1 MLHTH
6 YLSTG
11 QSGQKDQRFKIIL
24 HYEVWG
30 QPEMHGLGGSKAKQ
44 KEQHKRQTPHF
55 KSFKAAYF
63 QEPIAVLRGDNVST
77 LECSCIRSQHPA
89 LLKDTVP
96 AMPLVY

>member
-1 MLHTH
+1 M
-6 YLSTG
+6 
-11 QSGQKDQRFKIIL
+11 RFEANL
-24 HYEVWG
+24 RCMAG
-30 QPEMHGLGGSKAKQ
+30 GRGSKAKQ

-77 LECSCIRSQHPA
+77 LECSCIRSQNPA

-96 AMPLVY
+96 AMPLVH